1 MPRSTVCE
9 KLHSTSRYTRGTRSD
24 GLLVLTKSLYSSR
37 KAESPAGDTT
47 SRVLSGGRWL
57 VIPGASSASSART
70 ALSSSSVCAACVTAH
85 LSAGSSPSP
94 ALQRLLRTG
103 AAKGQRPWG
112 ASKSAVSRGPA
123 CTQEIEVSTGV
134 VGEEIHEFAA
144 VPAGHSWKHIQSA
157 MAHNSSVQ
165 QQNLRASTGYLGA
178 IGSRAHSKWC
188 QLSAHSPFLLPT
200 CQPIATSPPR
210 LPRPPPQDFP
220 AHRSAPSAA
229 RHVELLGS

>member
-144 VPAGHSWKHIQSA
+144 VPAGNIY
-157 MAHNSSVQ
+157 
-165 QQNLRASTGYLGA
+165 NLQWPIIPVCNNKTCV
-178 IGSRAHSKWC
+178 H
-188 QLSAHSPFLLPT
+188 LP
-200 CQPIATSPPR
+200 AT
-210 LPRPPPQDFP
+210 
-220 AHRSAPSAA
+220 
-229 RHVELLGS
+229 